1 MNAKHLLRFI
11 TVDPVKL
18 SIKDKLIS
26 VASCFTVILLTAW
39 ITQQIS
45 PGTANPILVASMGAS
60 AVILFIIPNSPLAQP
75 WPLVGGQLVSAT
87 IGLVCAHLLTNP
99 VFASACAVGGSVLAM
114 LLLRC
119 LHPPGAATALTPV
132 MAGGAITSLGYGFVL
147 MPVGF
152 NVAIML
158 MTAVIINRWILQG
171 EYPIIPHK
179 TDDKKH
185 QHGTPIQDSQ
195 RTGISEQDLE
205 QALDNMNLFMDVS
218 KGDLSR
224 LLTDAQLH
232 SFKRYRGAISCADI
246 MVTPI
251 LAVEYGTAVDEA
263 WRIMHSEKLKAMPV
277 IDRARRVIGIITW
290 NDFFKFI
297 SVGDNDTFQ
306 EKFRA
311 FIRRSPS
318 LTTNKPE
325 SVGHIMTASVSVLPE
340 TAHIAELIPLMSTQG
355 YRQIPIVNGENRLVG
370 MVYQANLIAAL
381 YNKDAIDSGTADIRV
396 KIGYIG

>member
-132 MAGGAITSLGYGFVL
+132 MAGGRSLL
-147 MPVGF
+147 
-152 NVAIML
+152 
-158 MTAVIINRWILQG
+158 
-171 EYPIIPHK
+171 
-179 TDDKKH
+179 
-185 QHGTPIQDSQ
+185 
-195 RTGISEQDLE
+195 
-205 QALDNMNLFMDVS
+205 
-218 KGDLSR
+218 
-224 LLTDAQLH
+224 
-232 SFKRYRGAISCADI
+232 
-246 MVTPI
+246 
-251 LAVEYGTAVDEA
+251 
-263 WRIMHSEKLKAMPV
+263 
-277 IDRARRVIGIITW
+277 
-290 NDFFKFI
+290 
-297 SVGDNDTFQ
+297 
-306 EKFRA
+306 
-311 FIRRSPS
+311 
-318 LTTNKPE
+318 
-325 SVGHIMTASVSVLPE
+325 
-340 TAHIAELIPLMSTQG
+340 
-355 YRQIPIVNGENRLVG
+355 
-370 MVYQANLIAAL
+370 
-381 YNKDAIDSGTADIRV
+381 
-396 KIGYIG
+396 